1 MFKQKETSRIYKE
14 GDSGFALIE
23 TFDGVFEQTELPNE
37 ALKGDKFEQ
46 AGEEKPVRKRK
57 QSTT

>member
-1 MFKQKETSRIYKE
+1 MFKHKETSRIYKE
-14 GDSGFALIE
+14 GESGFALIE
-23 TFDGVFEQTELPNE
+23 TFDGVFEQTDMPND

-46 AGEEKPVRKRK
+46 VGEDKPVRKRK